1 MWYRFK
7 EGVHKGIP
15 RVIGYQVAFYDMTR
29 DGKCFD
35 ESFFKPDDIDKVIT
49 YVETIEDKNNQDRI
63 RVFVQFDNGDRYEI
77 KLVKIDEGK
86 RCNRFYDEV

>member
-7 EGVHKGIP
+7 ESVHQAIP
-15 RVIGYQVAFYDMTR
+15 RIKEYQVAFYDTTR

-35 ESFFKPDDIDKVIT
+35 ESFFKPDEIDNVIT
-49 YVETIEDKNNQDRI
+49 YVETIEDINKQDRI
-63 RVFVQFDNGDRYEI
+63 RVFACFDNGDRYEI

-86 RCNRFYDEV
+86 RCSRFYD